1 MRGSAK
7 PQLNYKCIIGC
18 QCQQETGSIL
28 KYMDSEQ
35 LKIHKTGLST
45 TLKLVVFVNFKTS
58 QPTNISEKTE
68 GTALNGDLSNPQ
80 INENFLI

>member
-1 MRGSAK
+1 
-7 PQLNYKCIIGC
+7 
-18 QCQQETGSIL
+18 
-28 KYMDSEQ
+28 MDSEQ

-80 INENFLI
+80 INENFLIWLKASVLNNS